1 MGVHGFGSNL
11 INVFVMSYGR
21 PGESH
26 NLLSCFFFFFPLGMF
41 GQIISIV
48 SLGLYPVIIIIY
60 EATVRIVLSSV
71 PLVFTH

>member
-1 MGVHGFGSNL
+1 MGDLEKVTISFL
-11 INVFVMSYGR
+11 V
-21 PGESH
+21 
-26 NLLSCFFFFFPLGMF
+26 FFFPLGMF